1 MHLLNPQKKKYLFV
15 AFFFLY
21 GSLHAQSSQLEI
33 LKDNINKAANPAAKL
48 NATIAFCEKWDS
60 YSPDT
65 LHKYAMLLKQ
75 LSAEQKNEKTGLYA
89 DYYLATWLYQQNKLD
104 TAIKLNTVVFA
115 AYQKVFPY
123 DSMYVKLFRL
133 NGNIFLRTGEY
144 DKALQADLDFL
155 KLAEDKKDTT
165 GMIASTMGLGNVS
178 NKLQKKEE
186 ALKWYYSALNLM
198 QNNVYK
204 RKFSFIYNNIAIV
217 HYKLNNKD
225 SMFYFVKKG
234 LSYSKESGDLTDYAN
249 ALFLYG
255 GMLAEFNQ
263 PQVAEQAFKE
273 GLEERKKIGD
283 IYYVISDMAQFA
295 LFYLNTNQPQKG
307 IALCLEGLGL
317 AKKNQEPNMDDL
329 YESLAR
335 NYKAAGDYKNATK
348 TLEDFLTLKDSIY
361 GKNSA
366 EALAE
371 MQTKYDVQKKENTII
386 QQQYD
391 LTKKNYFIYAS
402 AGLLAATV
410 LIAVA
415 FFKNRQKNQRL
426 KMQEVL
432 LEQKKKTTQAVMQ
445 AEEDER
451 KRIALDLH
459 DSVAQKMVVAKLNLE
474 AFENGLPNLTP
485 EQKDVYNNI
494 FSLVDE
500 SCTEVRELS
509 HSMVPQAFF
518 KSGLTDAIKSL
529 TNKIENK
536 NLHVTFS
543 AAGDLSNLAQNSE
556 LMIYRIVQECIQNV
570 LKHAKASRLDIA
582 LIAEN
587 NELDITVEDNG
598 IGFNTEAGINE
609 SVGLKNVRS
618 RIEYL
623 NGTLD
628 INSQPGSGTV
638 VAFYIPLSHL

>member
-1 MHLLNPQKKKYLFV
+1 LKKIYLFIV
-15 AFFFLY
+15 FFFICS
-21 GSLHAQSSQLEI
+21 SLHAQTSLLET
-33 LKDNINKAANPAAKL
+33 LRTNIDKAANPAAKL
-48 NATIAFCEKWDS
+48 NATIAFCENWDS
-60 YSPDT
+60 YKPDT
-65 LHKYAMLLKQ
+65 LHKYALLLQQ
-75 LSAEQKNEKTGLYA
+75 LAEAQKNEKAGLYA
-89 DYYLATWLYQQNKLD
+89 DYYLAAWLFQQNKLD
-104 TAIKLNTVVFA
+104 TAIKLNSNVFELYKKA
-115 AYQKVFPY
+115 FPY

-133 NGNIFLRTGEY
+133 NSNIFLRTAQY
-144 DKALQADLDFL
+144 DKALQTDLDFL
-155 KLAEDKKDTT
+155 KLSEDKKDTV
-165 GMIASTMGLGNVS
+165 GMVAATVGLGNVS

-186 ALKWYYSALNLM
+186 ALKWYYDALHLM
-198 QNNVYK
+198 QNDVYK
-204 RKFSFIYNNIAIV
+204 RKFSFVYNNIAIV
-217 HYKLNNKD
+217 HYKLENKD
-225 SMFYFVKKG
+225 SMFYFIKKG
-234 LSYSKESGDLTDYAN
+234 LTYSKESGNLTDYAN

-263 PQVAEQAFKE
+263 TVAAEQAFKA

-283 IYYVISDMAQFA
+283 IYYIVTDMAQFA

-307 IALCLEGLGL
+307 IALCLEGISL
-317 AKKNQEPNMDDL
+317 ARKNQEPNMDDL

-348 TLEDFLTLKDSIY
+348 TLEDFVILKDSIY

-391 LTKKNYFIYAS
+391 LTKKNYFIYGS
-402 AGLLAATV
+402 VGLLVATV

-415 FFKNRQKNQRL
+415 FFKNRKKNQQL
-426 KMQEVL
+426 KMQEML
-432 LEQKKKTTQAVMQ
+432 LEQKKKTTRAVMQ

-451 KRIALDLH
+451 KRIALELH

-474 AFENGLPNLTP
+474 VFESDLYRLSTHH
-485 EQKDVYNNI
+485 QQVYNNI
-494 FSLVDE
+494 LSLVDE

-518 KSGLTDAIKSL
+518 KSGLTDALKNL
-529 TNKIENK
+529 TDKIGNK
-536 NLHVTFS
+536 NLQVIFS
-543 AAGDLSNLAQNSE
+543 AEGNLADLEQNTE
-556 LMIYRIVQECIQNV
+556 LMVYRIIQECIQNV

-587 NELDITVEDNG
+587 NELDITIEDNG
-598 IGFNTEAGINE
+598 IGFNVAAKNRE
-609 SVGLKNVRS
+609 GLGMKNVMS

-623 NGTLD
+623 NGKID
-628 INSQPGSGTV
+628 ITSAPGKGTTI
-638 VAFYIPLSHL
+638 AIYIPVKTKNEN